1 MFSEIIL
8 VLHAITHLTPS
19 TQQYKME
26 NLISWRLKMW
36 PSTSTEKLP
45 EYVVV
50 SYPGVVKNA
59 EKAIKTLG
67 GIQTLSM
74 FYFPAHLSSSNV
86 LYPSPNIYWSFVES
100 FCWSSIRIATSLKN
114 LYANALISER
124 GSTEKSFGSNGT
136 ILCVAAV
143 RRKKSDPN
151 CVQAKVIGMV
161 STIYT
166 FKSMCDFH
174 YLPIRQS
181 ETFPGCFENL
191 VPKLIPLDLPGAL
204 SWWNQPENERRT
216 PLHLPPYQFS
226 RYSVPSSKLLCKE
239 TDFHRKKKAL
249 SVTVH
254 STAEFPKQ
262 PTEEAINDANIRC
275 KNDEPHRLLQD
286 LFEERPMWTRVG
298 ILKKTGLDDGL
309 IKTLLQKFAFYILNG
324 PWGRLWCRFG
334 YDPRID
340 PNAKQYQS
348 VMVTFR
354 QHAKIPE
361 RQRLKIITKNSE
373 RPGHVSVTSG
383 SSLAP
388 AIPSTY
394 GSITEEHIDYM
405 YIPGELPR
413 VRQMW
418 YCICDVKLPIAEEI
432 KAVDRIR
439 DAIKEDVKKLSS
451 QIEEEEGI
459 PDEAEEDW
467 WTEQSTDQQS
477 HL

>member
-1 MFSEIIL
+1 ML
-8 VLHAITHLTPS
+8 
-19 TQQYKME
+19 
-26 NLISWRLKMW
+26 
-36 PSTSTEKLP
+36 PSTSMEKLP
-45 EYVVV
+45 EYVIVA
-50 SYPGVVKNA
+50 YPGIVKNA
-59 EKAIKTLG
+59 EKAIETLG

-74 FYFPAHLSSSNV
+74 ATFDC
-86 LYPSPNIYWSFVES
+86 ISF
-100 FCWSSIRIATSLKN
+100 ATSTVLNHFAGRPLELRHHPKN
-114 LYANALISER
+114 LYANALVSER
-124 GSTEKSFGSNGT
+124 GSAEKSFGGNG
-136 ILCVAAV
+136 IVLCVTTV
-143 RRKKSDPN
+143 RRKKSDPS

-161 STIYT
+161 STVYT

-181 ETFPGCFENL
+181 ETFSGSFENL

-239 TDFHRKKKAL
+239 TDFSPEKVKRKSAGHGQSLRSERKAL

-262 PTEEAINDANIRC
+262 PSEDAVNDANIRC

-340 PNAKQYQS
+340 PNVCLHIDNISLGSAKQYQS

-361 RQRLKIITKNSE
+361 RQRLKIVTVSMNKNSE
-373 RPGHVSVTSG
+373 RPGHVSVTSA

-394 GSITEEHIDYM
+394 GSLTEEHIDYM

-432 KAVDRIR
+432 VRKEFFAHSEKADPQNGW
-439 DAIKEDVKKLSS
+439 L
-451 QIEEEEGI
+451 
-459 PDEAEEDW
+459 PP
-467 WTEQSTDQQS
+467 
-477 HL
+477 

>member
-1 MFSEIIL
+1 MS
-8 VLHAITHLTPS
+8 
-19 TQQYKME
+19 
-26 NLISWRLKMW
+26 
-36 PSTSTEKLP
+36 PSTSTGNLP

-50 SYPGVVKNA
+50 VYPGVNHFA
-59 EKAIKTLG
+59 GRPLELRHH
-67 GIQTLSM
+67 
-74 FYFPAHLSSSNV
+74 P
-86 LYPSPNIYWSFVES
+86 
-100 FCWSSIRIATSLKN
+100 KN
-114 LYANALISER
+114 LYANALVSER
-124 GSTEKSFGSNGT
+124 GSAEKSFGGT
-136 ILCVAAV
+136 GTVLCIATV

-161 STIYT
+161 STVYT

-181 ETFPGCFENL
+181 ETVQGCFENL
-191 VPKLIPLDLPGAL
+191 VPKLIPLDLPCAL
-204 SWWNQPENERRT
+204 SWWNQPENKRRI

-239 TDFHRKKKAL
+239 TDFSPEKVKRKSAGHGQSLRSERKAL

-254 STAEFPKQ
+254 STAEFPNK
-262 PTEEAINDANIRC
+262 PTEEAVNDANIRC
-275 KNDEPHRLLQD
+275 KNDEPHRLLQE

-334 YDPRID
+334 YDPRTD
-340 PNAKQYQS
+340 PN
-348 VMVTFR
+348 
-354 QHAKIPE
+354 
-361 RQRLKIITKNSE
+361 KNSE
-373 RPGHVSVTSG
+373 RPGHVSVTSA

-394 GSITEEHIDYM
+394 GSLTDEHIDFAYT
-405 YIPGELPR
+405 PGELPR

-432 KAVDRIR
+432 VRKEFFAHGEKADSQNGWLPPKAVDRIR
-439 DAIKEDVKKLSS
+439 DAIKEDVKKLSN

-459 PDEAEEDW
+459 PDETEEDW
-467 WTEQSTDQQS
+467 WIEQSTDQQNRP
-477 HL
+477 

>member
-1 MFSEIIL
+1 MGQLQGQGKPGDFIEIR
-8 VLHAITHLTPS
+8 T
-19 TQQYKME
+19 E
-26 NLISWRLKMW
+26 MW

-50 SYPGVVKNA
+50 VYPGMVKNA
-59 EKAIKTLG
+59 EKAIETLG
-67 GIQTLSM
+67 GAQTLNM
-74 FYFPAHLSSSNV
+74 NHFAGRPLELRHH
-86 LYPSPNIYWSFVES
+86 P
-100 FCWSSIRIATSLKN
+100 KN
-114 LYANALISER
+114 LYANALVSER
-124 GSTEKSFGSNGT
+124 TSAEKSFGGT
-136 ILCVAAV
+136 GTVLCVVTV

-151 CVQAKVIGMV
+151 CVQAKVTGMI
-161 STIYT
+161 STVYT

-174 YLPIRQS
+174 YLPIRQN
-181 ETFPGCFENL
+181 EAHPGCFEDL

-204 SWWNQPENERRT
+204 SWWNQPESENRT

-226 RYSVPSSKLLCKE
+226 RYSMPSSKLLCKE
-239 TDFHRKKKAL
+239 TDFSPEKIKRKSAGHGQSLRSERKAL
-249 SVTVH
+249 SITVN

-262 PTEEAINDANIRC
+262 PTEEAVNEANIRC
-275 KNDEPHRLLQD
+275 KNDEPHLLLQK

-309 IKTLLQKFAFYILNG
+309 IKILLQKFAFYILNG

-334 YDPRID
+334 YDPRTD

-361 RQRLKIITKNSE
+361 RQRLKIVTKNSE
-373 RPGHVSVTSG
+373 RPGHVSVTSA

-394 GSITEEHIDYM
+394 GSLTDEHIDYM
-405 YIPGELPR
+405 YTPGELPR

-418 YCICDVKLPIAEEI
+418 YCICDVKLPVAEEI
-432 KAVDRIR
+432 TRKEFFAHSERADPQNGWLPPKAIDRIR
-439 DAIKEDVKKLSS
+439 DAIKQDVKKLSN

-459 PDEAEEDW
+459 PDETEEDW
-467 WTEQSTDQQS
+467 
-477 HL
+477 